1 MGQIGIVGK
10 AVRGFKGLSLRFRIA
25 GGVLAGLFVLFSLF
39 GFLAIRTINLSIDVA
54 LEERLRLAQISAASV
69 DELLEHTARQLERTA
84 AFVAAGSTEREEGQA
99 RQVYELLSEFDLI
112 VRLSPEGSVLWTVP
126 PLAGDTG
133 WPFTEDA
140 AVLAALGRT
149 ETSIIAPA
157 RRVLADGLI
166 AIMITPLD
174 RQDRAAGWL
183 AGELRAAHSD
193 INLLSLPGNGDSV
206 HAEVVD
212 AAGYIVAES
221 GDGVPDRPDEHVGI
235 LAPMIASRRPGT
247 AIHKVEDGADHV
259 IAYYPFRSH
268 PGGIVVEQTED
279 VAFVIPQEM
288 QRTMLVYGIV
298 ALVIASV
305 GAWLHAHSV
314 VRPIRRL
321 TGDAAR
327 MASGDLDNPITV
339 SRDDE
344 IGELAWRFDEM
355 RIKLKASLAESA
367 RWAEELEHRVDERT
381 REVEGKNR
389 ELNVL
394 NRIRRQLLAKTISA
408 QEDERKRLARE
419 LHDDSAQTL
428 AAVLMTL
435 KTAED
440 ALPAAPD
447 DARSALS
454 RSRSQLE
461 GALREIRKA
470 IMDLRPSAL
479 DDLGLAAAVRWYAEE
494 HLRPRGIK
502 VDLEI
507 GGDERRATGAVATAV
522 FRIVQEAISN
532 VVRHSEARR
541 ARISLEFGRSAVDT
555 VIEDDG
561 VGFAPDDLR
570 QPEANGR
577 GLGLLG
583 MRERAEL
590 FGGVVEIE
598 SGSGHGTSVRVRIPY
613 G

>member
-1 MGQIGIVGK
+1 M
-10 AVRGFKGLSLRFRIA
+10 RGSKGLSLRFRIA
-25 GGVLAGLFVLFSLF
+25 GGVLAGLVVLFSFF
-39 GFLAIRTINLSIDVA
+39 GFLALRTINLSTDVA
-54 LEERLRLAQISAASV
+54 LEERLRLAQFIAASV
-69 DELLEHTARQLERTA
+69 DELLGHTARQLERA
-84 AFVAAGSTEREEGQA
+84 VAFVKAGPIEEEAGRA
-99 RQVYELLSEFDLI
+99 SQVYELLGEFDRI
-112 VRLSPEGSVLWTVP
+112 VRLSPEGRVLWTVP

-133 WPFTEDA
+133 WPLANDE
-140 AVLAALGRT
+140 AVLAAIGRT
-149 ETSIIAPA
+149 ETSMVVPA
-157 RRVLADGLI
+157 DRIMAKGLI
-166 AIMITPLD
+166 AILLTPLD
-174 RQDRAAGWL
+174 PQDRSSGFL
-183 AGELRAAHSD
+183 AGELRAS
-193 INLLSLPGNGDSV
+193 
-206 HAEVVD
+206 HAEINPLSFPQDEGSVRSEIVD
-212 AAGYIVAES
+212 AGGYIDARS
-221 GDGVPDRPDEHVGI
+221 GDGEASRPDEHVEV
-235 LAPMIASRRPGT
+235 LAPMIASGQPGT
-247 AIHKVEDGADHV
+247 TTHQFGNGADHV
-259 IAYYPFRSH
+259 VAYYPFRSR
-268 PGGIVVEQTED
+268 PGGVVVEQTED
-279 VAFVIPQEM
+279 AALAIPQEM

-541 ARISLEFGRSAVDT
+541 ARISLEFGRSAVST

-598 SGSGHGTSVRVRIPY
+598 SGSGQGTFVRVRIPY
-613 G
+613 A

>member
-1 MGQIGIVGK
+1 MS
-10 AVRGFKGLSLRFRIA
+10 GFKGLSLRFRIA
-25 GGVLAGLFVLFSLF
+25 GGVLAGLVVLFSFF
-39 GFLAIRTINLSIDVA
+39 GFLAIRTINLSIDIA

-84 AFVAAGSTEREEGQA
+84 ALVAAGSTEEEEGRVA
-99 RQVYELLSEFDLI
+99 QVYELLSEFDRI
-112 VRLSPEGSVLWTVP
+112 VRLSPEGRELWIVP
-126 PLAGDTG
+126 PRADDAG
-133 WPFTEDA
+133 WPFTEDK
-140 AVLAALGRT
+140 AVRAALART
-149 ETSIIAPA
+149 ETSIVAPA
-157 RRVLADGLI
+157 RGILADGLI
-166 AIMITPLD
+166 AILITPLD
-174 RQDRAAGWL
+174 RQDRSSGFL
-183 AGELRAAHSD
+183 AGELRASHAD
-193 INLLSLPGNGDSV
+193 INLLSLPQNDGSV
-206 HAEVVD
+206 RSEIVD
-212 AAGYIVAES
+212 AAGYIVAQS
-221 GDGVPDRPDEHVGI
+221 GDGEAERPDEHVGI
-235 LAPMIASRRPGT
+235 LAPMLASGRPGT
-247 AIHKVEDGADHV
+247 TIHHVGNGADHV
-259 IAYYPFRSH
+259 VAYYPFRSR
-268 PGGIVVEQTED
+268 PGGVVVEQTED
-279 VAFVIPQEM
+279 AALAIPREM
-288 QRTMLVYGIV
+288 QRTMLVYGIA
-298 ALVIASV
+298 ALLIAS
-305 GAWLHAHSV
+305 GAAWLHAHSV

-327 MASGDLDNPITV
+327 MASGDLDSPIAV
-339 SRDDE
+339 PRDDE
-344 IGELAWRFDEM
+344 IGELARRFDEM
-355 RIKLKASLAESA
+355 RIKLKASLEEST
-367 RWAEELEHRVDERT
+367 RWAEELERRVDDRT

-394 NRIRRQLLAKTISA
+394 NLIRRQLLAKTISA

-440 ALPAAPD
+440 ALPAAPG

-494 HLRPRGIK
+494 HLRPLGIK

-532 VVRHSEARR
+532 VIRHSGARR
-541 ARISLEFGRSAVDT
+541 ARISLEFGRSAVST

-577 GLGLLG
+577 GLGVLG

-613 G
+613 E